1 MLSASDLQVL
11 DLKAAGALSC
21 SYVVCVSHTVSCDI
35 KLAQPFM
42 HHAPYRAGVAKH
54 HMADTKESGIL
65 QTHAPRR
72 CQTLGIPTQHHTAC
86 MAAARHSGMSAAA
99 SGKAASAA
107 YPYGVVMLSE
117 HACASK
123 AMPAATFERSE
134 RPGACPA
141 RAQHR
146 GRRYGQLERSI
157 PTY

>member
-1 MLSASDLQVL
+1 MMLSASDLQVL

-42 HHAPYRAGVAKH
+42 HHAPYRG
-54 HMADTKESGIL
+54 
-65 QTHAPRR
+65 R
-72 CQTLGIPTQHHTAC
+72 CQASHGRHQRVRNPSHSRTATLSDVTQHHTAC

-99 SGKAASAA
+99 SGRAASAA

-141 RAQHR
+141 RAQH
-146 GRRYGQLERSI
+146 Q
-157 PTY
+157 